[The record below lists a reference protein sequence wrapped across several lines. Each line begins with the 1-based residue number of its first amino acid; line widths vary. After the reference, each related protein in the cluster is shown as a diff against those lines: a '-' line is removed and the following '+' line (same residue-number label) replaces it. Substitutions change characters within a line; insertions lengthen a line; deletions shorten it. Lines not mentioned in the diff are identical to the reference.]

1 MIGILVISH
10 DGFGEALIEAA
21 SHVLGS
27 RPRRLRHLAVEAS
40 DDPDALAARGRALIK
55 ELDDGGGVLVLADI
69 YGATPGN
76 VARRLIEPGRVE
88 ALAGASLPMLVRA
101 VTYCASPLAVVVD
114 KALSGGRE
122 GLLHMRAEA
131 GHG

>member
-10 DGFGEALIEAA
+10 GALGEALIDAA
-21 SHVLGS
+21 SHVLGA
-27 RPRRLRHLAVEAS
+27 RPRRLRHLAVETS
-40 DDPDALAARGRALIK
+40 DDPEALAARGRALIA
-55 ELDDGGGVLVLADI
+55 ELDDGGGVLLIADI

-76 VARRLIEPGRVE
+76 IARRLVDPGRVE

-101 VTYCASPLAVVVD
+101 LTYCSSPLAVVVD

-122 GLLHMRAEA
+122 GLVHMTAET
-131 GHG
+131 GRG

>member
-10 DGFGEALIEAA
+10 GRLGEALIEAA
-21 SHVLGS
+21 NHVLGA
-27 RPRRLRHLAVEAS
+27 RPRRVRHLGVEAG
-40 DDPDALAARGRALIK
+40 DDPEALAARGRALIS
-55 ELDDGGGVLVLADI
+55 ELDDGAGVLLVADI

-88 ALAGASLPMLVRA
+88 AVAGASLPMLVRA
-101 VTYCASPLAVVVD
+101 LTYCSSPLAVVVD

-122 GLLHMRAEA
+122 GLVHMTAET

>member
-10 DGFGEALIEAA
+10 GTLGEALIQAA
-21 SHVLGS
+21 SHVLGA
-27 RPRRLRHLAVEAS
+27 RPRRLRHLAVGAS
-40 DDPDALAARGRALIK
+40 DDPDALAARGRALIA
-55 ELDDGGGVLVLADI
+55 ELDDGGGVLLVADI

-88 ALAGASLPMLVRA
+88 AVAGASLPMLVRA
-101 VTYCASPLAVVVD
+101 LTYCGSTLTVVVD

-122 GLLHMRAEA
+122 GLVHMPAET

>member
-10 DGFGEALIEAA
+10 GGLGEALIHAA
-21 SHVLGS
+21 SHVLGA
-27 RPRRLRHLAVEAS
+27 RPRRLRHLAVEAG
-40 DDPDALAARGRALIK
+40 DDPDALVARGRELVK
-55 ELDDGGGVLVLADI
+55 ELDDGGGVLLVADL

-76 VARRLIEPGRVE
+76 IARRLVEPGRVE

-101 VTYCASPLAVVVD
+101 LTYCSSPLAVVVD

-122 GLLHMRAEA
+122 GLVHMTAEA

>member
-10 DGFGEALIEAA
+10 GSLGEALTEAA
-21 SHVLGS
+21 SHVLGA
-27 RPRRLRHLAVEAS
+27 RPRRLRCLAVEPS
-40 DDPDALAARGRALIK
+40 DDPDALVARGRALVK
-55 ELDDGGGVLVLADI
+55 ELDDGGGVLLVADI

-76 VARRLIEPGRVE
+76 IARRLIEPGRVE

-101 VTYCASPLAVVVD
+101 LSYCASPLAVVID

-122 GLLHMRAEA
+122 GLVHMTAEA